1 MNITERFENKYV
13 ISEDSCWNW
22 IATISGKTGYGN
34 FNYFG
39 VITKAHRVSYLLK
52 FGHIP
57 DGKQLDHLCRNR
69 LCVNPYH
76 LEPVTIG
83 ENIRRGSKTKVICEH
98 GVGYSNCSD
107 GCSKEYRKLQ
117 QRRLRATSREKGN

>member
-1 MNITERFENKYV
+1 MSIIERFEDKYI

-22 IATISGKTGYGN
+22 TATISGKTGYGN
-34 FNYFG
+34 FNYYG

-52 FGHIP
+52 YGEIP
-57 DGKQLDHLCRNR
+57 EGKQLDHLCRNR

-83 ENIRRGSKTKVICEH
+83 ENIRRGKTTKVICQH
-98 GVGYSNCSD
+98 GVGHSKCSS
-107 GCSKEYRKLQ
+107 GCGKEYDKIRQREWRKKK
-117 QRRLRATSREKGN
+117 RVNS